1 MTGGVE
7 ITRSGAKTARGLI
20 SIQSRYNQTIDE
32 TSSTG
37 KKLNEWYAKHNI
49 SIKDSN
55 GNQRKLYN
63 TLKDVSKI
71 WGTLSKDEQL
81 YYLNTQAGKVL
92 PLQGELLETLKVL
105 FTTT

>member
-49 SIKDSN
+49 SI

-63 TLKDVSKI
+63 ILKDVSKI